1 MKFKLLSI
9 GQKFKFQNEVY
20 VKTSPL
26 IASNGIGQKFKFQNE
41 VYVKTSPLI
50 ASNVETGHNKMIPR
64 YATLTLLD
72 NAGEKQQPI
81 LDKSINAKEV
91 LTAFNIF
98 YEKCIATLEDNNVL
112 MPIIKDKFDKAR
124 DEFTQQLTQ

>member
-9 GQKFKFQNEVY
+9 GQKFEY
-20 VKTSPL
+20 D
-26 IASNGIGQKFKFQNE
+26 GE

-72 NAGEKQQPI
+72 NTGTQEQQTRDVPI
-81 LDKSINAKEV
+81 DAQEILN
-91 LTAFNIF
+91 AFNTF
-98 YEKCIATLEDNNVL
+98 YEKCIGILEDKNVL
-112 MPIIKDKFDKAR
+112 VPLIKDEIDKAR
-124 DEFTQQLTQ
+124 DEFTQHLT

>member
-9 GQKFKFQNEVY
+9 GQKFEYDGEVY

-26 IASNGIGQKFKFQNE
+26 IASNI
-41 VYVKTSPLI
+41 KTS
-50 ASNVETGHNKMIPR
+50 ENKMIPR

-72 NAGEKQQPI
+72 ESGIQKQKIKKDSVNAQEI
-81 LDKSINAKEV
+81 LN
-91 LTAFNIF
+91 AFNIF

-112 MPIIKDKFDKAR
+112 VPLIKDEIDKAR
-124 DEFTQQLTQ
+124 DEFTQHLT